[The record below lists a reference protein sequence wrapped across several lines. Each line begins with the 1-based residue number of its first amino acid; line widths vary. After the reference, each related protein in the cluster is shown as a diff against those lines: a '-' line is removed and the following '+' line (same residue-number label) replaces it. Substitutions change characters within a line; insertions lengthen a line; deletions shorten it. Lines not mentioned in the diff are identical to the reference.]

1 MYVCF
6 YVCMY
11 VFIAARWST
20 STATCNSWIKH
31 SCVGLNHISVSFEYL
46 TQRAESIII
55 THAVWWC
62 QVATCASGHISH
74 DDISG
79 CRANKLHLKNRRS
92 S

>member
-1 MYVCF
+1 MCVCVCMYVCLYVCMYVCMYVCF

-55 THAVWWC
+55 THAVW
-62 QVATCASGHISH
+62 
-74 DDISG
+74 
-79 CRANKLHLKNRRS
+79 
-92 S
+92 